1 MNTSDVQVYDYV
13 TDDGRRISVSL
24 ATFGELKKDRNA
36 DVSITVD
43 GVERLH
49 TSGHTRV
56 PANIPMGEWLI
67 HGVLD
72 CLCTHMAQYSLFQL
86 LNNLMSMAN
95 ADEQQFIPIDDRH
108 ISELTDDQ
116 AAWWDEDL
124 NHPLVD
130 YLYSQV
136 RPAVQ
141 EALDKYPSLRV
152 NKENN

>member
-24 ATFGELKKDRNA
+24 ATFGELKKDRSA

-43 GVERLH
+43 GVERMH

-67 HGVLD
+67 YGVLN
-72 CLCTHMAQYSLFQL
+72 CLCIHMAQYSVFQIL
-86 LNNLMSMAN
+86 ENLMAMAL
-95 ADEQQFIPIDDRH
+95 ADEQQSIPIDDRH
-108 ISELTDDQ
+108 ISELTDEQ
-116 AAWWDEDL
+116 AAWWNEDP

-136 RPAVQ
+136 RPAAEQ
-141 EALDKYPSLRV
+141 AIDKYPQLRM
-152 NKENN
+152 NEENN